1 MVGTALDK
9 IYIIF
14 LRMLMQNI
22 KGWLIIGLIGSVLL
36 TILIVIFHSSENSP
50 GQSSPEQSSVDT
62 DTRVHPGDG
71 LNMTM
76 YT

>member
-1 MVGTALDK
+1 
-9 IYIIF
+9 
-14 LRMLMQNI
+14 MLMQNL
-22 KGWLIIGLIGSVLL
+22 KGWLIIGLIVSVLL

-50 GQSSPEQSSVDT
+50 GQSST
-62 DTRVHPGDG
+62 DTRVHHGDG

>member
-1 MVGTALDK
+1 
-9 IYIIF
+9 
-14 LRMLMQNI
+14 MLMQNI
-22 KGWLIIGLIGSVLL
+22 KGWLIIGLIVSVLL

-50 GQSSPEQSSVDT
+50 GQSST
-62 DTRVHPGDG
+62 DARVHHGDG

>member
-1 MVGTALDK
+1 LQLHSNQFERHSRRVQNK
-9 IYIIF
+9 
-14 LRMLMQNI
+14 MLMQNL
-22 KGWLIIGLIGSVLL
+22 KGWLIIGLIVSVLL

-50 GQSSPEQSSVDT
+50 GQSST
-62 DTRVHPGDG
+62 DARVHHGDG